1 MYDLW
6 QEVDFLR
13 RVNMK
18 KSLYHQT
25 ENTFNSEFSTYVYDN
40 SALDFE
46 SPHFHKN
53 FEFLMVIKGCCQCSV
68 GGQEYLLEVGDA
80 IFVSPFQIHSFSI
93 KEESAVRRVTFHD
106 HLILT
111 LSQTLDGRRPKTC
124 VFHPSESLMRF
135 FLDKMEEFFGKD
147 SGLCIRIAPHQIRM
161 QVKGCLYMLGGEL
174 LDRTELVPTPTADAV
189 TMAVA
194 QYIAENFKRDITLR
208 DVAREKGYNYQ
219 YLSRIFNRVIG
230 MNFKKMLNQ
239 YRLEHAYAMLQDTDL
254 PISRICFES
263 GFQSIRSFDQVCR
276 DTFHKSPKEVRR
288 DSLG

>member
-1 MYDLW
+1 
-6 QEVDFLR
+6 
-13 RVNMK
+13 MK

-25 ENTFNSEFSTYVYDN
+25 ENTFNSEFSTYVYN
-40 SALDFE
+40 NEALNAE
-46 SPHFHKN
+46 APHFHKN
-53 FEFLMVIKGCCQCSV
+53 FEMLLVIEGCCHCSL
-68 GGQEYLLEVGDA
+68 GGQEHLLGEGDA
-80 IFVSPFQIHSFSI
+80 IFISPFQIHSFHIGES
-93 KEESAVRRVTFHD
+93 SAVRRVTFHE

-124 VFHPSESLMRF
+124 VFRPSETLMRF
-135 FLDKMEEFFGKD
+135 FLGKMDEFFGKD
-147 SGLCIRIAPHQIRM
+147 SGLCTRIAPHQIRM
-161 QVKGCLYMLGGEL
+161 QVKGCLYLLGGEF
-174 LDRTELVPTPTADAV
+174 LDSVELVPTPTADAV

-194 QYIAENFKRDITLR
+194 QYVSENFKRDITLR

-276 DTFHKSPKEVRR
+276 DTFNKSPKELRR
-288 DSLG
+288 GSFE